1 MTDTTTIAP
10 RLEHLRPQNI
20 TPHEK
25 NPRTNLGD
33 LTELTDSIRG
43 SGVLE
48 PLIVAPTKGGRG
60 RKFTLIAGH
69 RRHAASLRANVK
81 AVPCIVRDDLTDERD
96 QLEVMLTENLHRSDL
111 NAVEEGNAYQALLEF
126 DDVDLKSLA
135 TSTGHSQK
143 TIKSRLTI
151 AKSPEAVQRKF
162 LDKQITLDDAAA
174 LAEFEDDP
182 EQHARLL
189 SALGGYG
196 FTHTLEHLRRKR
208 RFDKDVAKQRKQLE
222 ADGVT
227 VFDDVE
233 ALGRDE
239 DEPRTTDTPYEWFPA
254 EDLDEDDLAK
264 LTENGSPVVS
274 VMVPS
279 MVASSDSNFAEYIRM
294 PVVPGGSDDE
304 WINPIVEGSG
314 SAAGSSAEQA
324 AARAEA
330 EQLTAQFDA
339 AESVRRKF
347 VAAAIK
353 EPAPSVALP
362 LARGQ
367 LKDLLDVNFFSFA
380 SRAELLGL
388 PVPTRDDDDQYAASI
403 DNHINR
409 WNLEQLT
416 IARYVALSAGTD
428 RDMYRDKWAF
438 RRAEDWRRIL
448 IELLGY
454 EPADVE
460 RAAAEQFT
468 ASEE

>member
-69 RRHAASLRANVK
+69 RRHAASLRADLK

-111 NAVEEGNAYQALLEF
+111 NAVEEGNAYQSLLEF
-126 DDVDLKSLA
+126 EDVDVKGLA
-135 TSTGHSQK
+135 ARTGHTQK
-143 TIKSRLTI
+143 TIRGRIAL
-151 AKSPEAVQRKF
+151 AKSPDTVQAK
-162 LDKQITLDDAAA
+162 LLAKDITLDAA
-174 LAEFEDDP
+174 LAVADFEDDP
-182 EQHARLL
+182 ETHEKLIA
-189 SALGGYG
+189 ALGSYS
-196 FTHTLEHLRRKR
+196 FTHLIEFSRRKR
-208 RFDKDVAKQRKQLE
+208 QFVRDVAKERKQLE

-239 DEPRTTDTPYEWFPA
+239 DESRTTDTPYEWFPA

-264 LTENGSPVVS
+264 LTEDGSPVVS

-294 PVVPGGSDDE
+294 PIVPGGSDDE
-304 WINPIVEGSG
+304 WINPIVEGGG

-339 AESVRRKF
+339 AEAVRRKF

-353 EPAPSVALP
+353 EPAPSVALS

-367 LKDLLDVNFFSFA
+367 LEDLLYVNGFFFA

-438 RRAEDWRRIL
+438 RRAGDWRHIL
-448 IELLGY
+448 IDLLGY